1 MGDEIV
7 TQAVLLLWGGIA
19 AGLAIGGLLG
29 WRAGFMWGLG
39 VGCLVIGVGGLAGA
53 GHLGWH
59 RWQAIDGTVATT
71 GVLLDFSDET
81 VTNAEGRRLAV
92 RVPLVRFVAQDGTE
106 HRVRGLGGSQGRA
119 SPGDPVAVRY
129 RPEDPSQAIVADAQ
143 NLWAGVWGLG
153 MFGIVPLLV
162 GIAATPWRGTREA
175 PHRTAERPRG
185 KRAVRAHKAASR
197 ARHPAT
203 STTNDAAQGLTP
215 RQQRAMTWSMGIG
228 HVLMVASFVAA
239 WLLSD
244 DVGHAVAACFT
255 AITPAFVAY
264 GVGSAIRNGTWHAG
278 VTLVMAA
285 LVFLLFA
292 VGLWLFT

>member
-71 GVLLDFSDET
+71 GVLLGFSEET
-81 VTNAEGRRLAV
+81 VKNTDGRRLTV
-92 RVPLVRFVAQDGTE
+92 RVPLVGFVAQDGTE
-106 HRVRGLGGSQGRA
+106 HRVRGLGGSQGGA

-153 MFGIVPLLV
+153 MFGIVPLLF
-162 GIAATPWRGTREA
+162 GIAATPWRGTSDA
-175 PHRTAERPRG
+175 PQAMAVRPRG
-185 KRAVRAHKAASR
+185 KKAVRASKAASR
-197 ARHPAT
+197 ARPPPT
-203 STTNDAAQGLTP
+203 PMTDDALPGLTP
-215 RQQRAMTWSMGIG
+215 RQQRAMTLSMGVG
-228 HVLMVASFVAA
+228 HGLMVGSFVAA
-239 WLLSD
+239 WILSD
-244 DVGHAVAACFT
+244 HVGHAVAACFT
-255 AITPAFVAY
+255 VITPAFFAY
-264 GVGSAIRNGTWHAG
+264 GVGSAVRNGTWHAG
-278 VTLVMAA
+278 VTLVMAGV
-285 LVFLLFA
+285 VFLLFA